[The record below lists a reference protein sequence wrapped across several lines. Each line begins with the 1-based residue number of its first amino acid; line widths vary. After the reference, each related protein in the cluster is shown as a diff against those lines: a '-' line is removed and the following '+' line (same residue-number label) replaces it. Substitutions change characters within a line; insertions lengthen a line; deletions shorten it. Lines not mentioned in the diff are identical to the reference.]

1 MKGCQVLPP
10 WKQRYLH
17 CLFFVFKISS
27 HAEGEGGSL
36 SHPEGMIL
44 EERRILKIL
53 EILEILKIL
62 EESAKHWPFLHL
74 QSSTLSCPGQ
84 RCGHSMRRKTRQG
97 KFLFARQIQGNNKE
111 EKRRK
116 IVLSRGNC
124 KRGATHVKAGHR
136 ALQRTF
142 WMRSLSDDN
151 ACLTIS

>member
-36 SHPEGMIL
+36 CHPGGMIL
-44 EERRILKIL
+44 EERREARVVL
-53 EILEILKIL
+53 
-62 EESAKHWPFLHL
+62 FFV
-74 QSSTLSCPGQ
+74 C
-84 RCGHSMRRKTRQG
+84 TRQRYRVQGRSVLAIQCGG
-97 KFLFARQIQGNNKE
+97 KFCLPDQGNNKE
-111 EKRRK
+111 ERRRK

-124 KRGATHVKAGHR
+124 KQGATHVKAGHR
-136 ALQRTF
+136 AVQRTF